1 MLEKRDANTFV
12 SVTWSAVINSTA
24 GSPRYTETDMDGDV
38 VAKGKYADWITPE
51 GLLLLEGWARDGLTD
66 EQIAQNMGIACS
78 TFYAWKDRFKEIS
91 EALKKGK
98 APVDIQVEN
107 ALLKRALG
115 YEYEEVT
122 TEIEEIPYIDKKG
135 NEQVKKHKHVKK
147 TKKYVLPDT
156 TAQIFWLKN
165 RRPDKWRDKPVEV
178 NNDKPD
184 DDGFLA
190 ALSGSAAE
198 DWANEEG

>member
-1 MLEKRDANTFV
+1 ML
-12 SVTWSAVINSTA
+12 
-24 GSPRYTETDMDGDV
+24 
-38 VAKGKYADWITPE
+38 VAKGKYAEWITE
-51 GLLLLEGWARDGLTD
+51 DGLLLLEGWARDGLTD
-66 EQIAQNMGIACS
+66 EQIAHNAGIHPD
-78 TFYAWKDRFKEIS
+78 TLYDWQKRFPVIS
-91 EALKKGK
+91 DALKRGK

-135 NEQVKKHKHVKK
+135 NEQVKRHKHVKK
-147 TKKYVLPDT
+147 TKKIVLPDT

-165 RRPDKWRDKPVEV
+165 RRPDKWRDKPAEA
-178 NNDKPD
+178 NNDKPE

-198 DWANEEG
+198 DWADEEG